1 MILLSIANNFTYDLM
16 TSFFEKCKL
25 QSNVEFSAIGWEFYR
40 KFIVRATVKQLCKW
54 NTWEFWLKFSG
65 RRQWNLDAR
74 PIFFGSTCQ
83 MQHIQTREREWFWQW
98 WSKNVGIWDTKK
110 NNRMNEFS
118 LNQFPFFRQFTVRN
132 RCRSWGRPY
141 RISSAN
147 LTGFDGFQYAQR
159 HTVKLKMFWSH
170 TILLVFELIQSL
182 NVPSAMFLFC
192 LLLFLQSLFFEEI
205 YSNKA
210 YMETDT

>member
-1 MILLSIANNFTYDLM
+1 MKNPNYNRMWNFRQLAENFIANLSYGR
-16 TSFFEKCKL
+16 
-25 QSNVEFSAIGWEFYR
+25 Q
-40 KFIVRATVKQLCKW
+40 W
-54 NTWEFWLKFSG
+54 NNYAVYFSG
-65 RRQWNLDAR
+65 RSQWNLDAR
-74 PIFFGSTCQ
+74 PIYFDSTCQ

-98 WSKNVGIWDTKK
+98 WSKHVGIWETKK

-118 LNQFPFFRQFTVRN
+118 LNQFPSFRQFTVQN
-132 RCRSWGRPY
+132 HCRSWGRPF

-147 LTGFDGFQYAQR
+147 LTGFQCAQR
-159 HTVKLKMFWSH
+159 HTVKLKMNWSH

-192 LLLFLQSLFFEEI
+192 LLLLLQPLFFEEI